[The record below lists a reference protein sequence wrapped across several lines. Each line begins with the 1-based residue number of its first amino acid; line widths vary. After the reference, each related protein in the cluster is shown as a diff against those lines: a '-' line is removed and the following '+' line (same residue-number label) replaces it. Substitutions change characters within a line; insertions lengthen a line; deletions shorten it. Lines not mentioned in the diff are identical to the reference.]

1 MRAQT
6 LPGPYKNR
14 FEANSGCES
23 PLGLYNCPQQR
34 TSQAF
39 SSLDDLDGL
48 AGLMG
53 PPQVRKSTEATSHY
67 PSLERS
73 AKKKQKPGMNHTG
86 AMSAVNMQHL
96 QAQQHHL
103 QDPSKP
109 DSRSMENLEL
119 LENAGAR
126 GSVRPRNR
134 MSQGGPP
141 TNQETLA
148 AREKALDD
156 LVYRTGQTT
165 LKNNEEY
172 PPPQTSSSSS
182 AAGGF
187 DDVDGSYPALPLPAR
202 RTTLLPGQTYPEP
215 VSAAHTNLLT
225 HAASHHAS
233 AVTTLRDALSPP
245 RVVTNYNH
253 TFTVH
258 ARKVETTFGL
268 NDSVRTHSVI
278 NNDSHESPTLPQR
291 HNHGG
296 EDVKPPLF
304 PKQYYNSVKHRQ
316 HGSPMT
322 EHNESPAVPRKLKPS
337 LSTASATLNFN
348 HSVMNSPGGS
358 GVASD
363 LNNSSFDT
371 TETNLSHSSGSGH
384 AVSGYVPYRETS
396 KPFEMADFYK
406 YSTKFR
412 KASAS
417 SLRSAD
423 SDSPKLGG
431 SESPRSAGS
440 GSQRSSTSRDSVPPE
455 LPTKPSSLAG
465 GHPMPGSTNSGTVSA
480 VPAVARMPGRAGA
493 GDDEESLADAFSS
506 EMLAWY
512 EQKQSTKPNPNSG
525 KPATLV

>member
-1 MRAQT
+1 M
-6 LPGPYKNR
+6 N
-14 FEANSGCES
+14 ANNNSS
-23 PLGLYNCPQQR
+23 NVT
-34 TSQAF
+34 TSL
-39 SSLDDLDGL
+39 SS
-48 AGLMG
+48 M
-53 PPQVRKSTEATSHY
+53 
-67 PSLERS
+67 
-73 AKKKQKPGMNHTG
+73 M
-86 AMSAVNMQHL
+86 
-96 QAQQHHL
+96 QAQQ
-103 QDPSKP
+103 PVKP
-109 DSRSMENLEL
+109 ESRSLENLEV

-134 MSQGGPP
+134 NSQLPNP
-141 TNQETLA
+141 ETLA

-172 PPPQTSSSSS
+172 PNPPQPHTSSASSVT
-182 AAGGF
+182 GF

-225 HAASHHAS
+225 HSSHHAA

-278 NNDSHESPTLPQR
+278 NNDNSESPKLPQR
-291 HNHGG
+291 QSQMD
-296 EDVKPPLF
+296 EVKPPLF
-304 PKQYYNSVKHRQ
+304 PKQYYNSVKQRQ

-322 EHNESPAVPRKLKPS
+322 DHTESPAVPRKLKPS
-337 LSTASATLNFN
+337 LSTTSTSQFN
-348 HSVMNSPGGS
+348 HSSMSS
-358 GVASD
+358 GIEV
-363 LNNSSFDT
+363 NNSSFDT
-371 TETNLSHSSGSGH
+371 SIGESNVSHGSSGH
-384 AVSGYVPYRETS
+384 AGGYVPYRETS

-417 SLRSAD
+417 SIRSAD

-440 GSQRSSTSRDSVPPE
+440 GSQRSSTSRESVPPE
-455 LPTKPSSLAG
+455 LPSKPSNLTG
-465 GHPMPGSTNSGTVSA
+465 TPLGSGSSNNNNGKSGTVSA
-480 VPAVARMPGRAGA
+480 VPAVARMPPPSRGE
-493 GDDEESLADAFSS
+493 EESLADAFSS